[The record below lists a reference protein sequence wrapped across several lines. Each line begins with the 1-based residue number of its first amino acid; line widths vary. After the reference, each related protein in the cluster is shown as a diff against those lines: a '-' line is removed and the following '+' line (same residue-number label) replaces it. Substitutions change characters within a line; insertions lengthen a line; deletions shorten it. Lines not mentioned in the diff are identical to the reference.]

1 MVEFSTLPVRSRLHA
16 ELIRMARLSAPDGR
30 TAVISPAPKH
40 AEIAS
45 RISTHREA
53 VTREL
58 NELARAKLIGKRGN
72 DLIIHDTAMLESMVE
87 ASMDEPA

>member
-1 MVEFSTLPVRSRLHA
+1 
-16 ELIRMARLSAPDGR
+16 MARR
-30 TAVISPAPKH
+30 TVCGIQGFSQGYERGFAVGEFSPAPKH

-72 DLIIHDTAMLESMVE
+72 DLIIYDTVMLESMVE
-87 ASMDEPA
+87 ASMEELGE

>member
-1 MVEFSTLPVRSRLHA
+1 MQE
-16 ELIRMARLSAPDGR
+16 
-30 TAVISPAPKH
+30 ISPAPKH

-58 NELARAKLIGKRGN
+58 NELTRAKLIARRGS
-72 DLIIHDTAMLESMVE
+72 DLIIHDTALLESMVE
-87 ASMDEPA
+87 ASMDEQGG